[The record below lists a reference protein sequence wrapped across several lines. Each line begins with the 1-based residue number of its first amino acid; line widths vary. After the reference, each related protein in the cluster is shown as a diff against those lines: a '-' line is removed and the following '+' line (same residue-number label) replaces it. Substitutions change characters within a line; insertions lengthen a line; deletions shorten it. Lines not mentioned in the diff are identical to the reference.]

1 LIVEGKIMSAHDLRI
16 DGKVEGPIEFGNHG
30 LILGAGAA
38 VKAHPPLK
46 SNASMY
52 QEATEGPL

>member
-1 LIVEGKIMSAHDLRI
+1 MSAHDLRI
-16 DGKVEGPIEFGNHG
+16 DGKVEGTIEVGNHG

-38 VKAHPPLK
+38 VKTHPPLE